1 MHRLNKIEIMFLVL
15 ITVFSLTACGKKEVF
30 QGNIVADDTY
40 YDMTFDWLDTA
51 YTYDIYMEQGD
62 SMDVFL
68 EKERGKVSV
77 VIQMGDEE
85 PVYQGDN
92 MIPSSFA
99 VNIKETGKYTVNIS
113 GQKAKGHI
121 KISRQKGLQ

>member
-1 MHRLNKIEIMFLVL
+1 MFLVL
-15 ITVFSLTACGKKEVF
+15 TTVFSLTACGKKEVF